1 MIQAVSELTNL
12 SAPAWVAATS
22 IGVVAFARTVL
33 WVKDIIKPV
42 HFPMQSGNNHGE
54 WRGRMQ
60 AVTEQNSEVLKA
72 LSDGMIEFRQTQ
84 ASLLTGM
91 GTNTEEH
98 TAITELLERQT
109 TMLERQTTILESLQP
124 NS

>member
-1 MIQAVSELTNL
+1 MFQAASEISNL

-33 WVKDIIKPV
+33 WVKDIVKPV
-42 HFPMQSGNNHGE
+42 NGNFRNNGQQGE
-54 WRGRMQ
+54 WRGRME
-60 AVTEQNSEVLKA
+60 AVSEQNSEVLKA
-72 LSDGMIEFRQTQ
+72 LADGMRDFRQTQ
-84 ASLLTGM
+84 ASLLTGVS
-91 GTNTEEH
+91 TNTEEH

-109 TMLERQTTILESLQP
+109 TMLERQTTILEGLQP